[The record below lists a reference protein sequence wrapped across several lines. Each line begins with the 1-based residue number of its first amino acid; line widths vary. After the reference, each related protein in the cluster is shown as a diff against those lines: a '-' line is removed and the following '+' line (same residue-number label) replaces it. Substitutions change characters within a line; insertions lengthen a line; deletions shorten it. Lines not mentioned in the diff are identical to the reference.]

1 MEPSRLQ
8 IEKFSNSKDSI
19 NFLTWK
25 SLFLANISS
34 KGYLSA
40 LAEQDEDLTAAKQI
54 IADKA
59 DAFLLFELL
68 NSIEKEP
75 RQWALL
81 NFPISETPTRYA
93 GKLLWTAMKK
103 KYELKAIPQEIFI
116 LKMRCLNLKC
126 HGNVKGFI
134 QEVQENRKRLFT
146 LAGDL
151 MDKTKCDIFDN
162 DLIQAILISFLLY
175 KKI

>member
-40 LAEQDEDLTAAKQI
+40 LAEQDEDLTVAKQI

-59 DAFLLFELL
+59 DAFLLIELL

-81 NFPISETPTRYA
+81 NYPISETPTSYA
-93 GKLLWTAMKK
+93 GKLLWTACRH
-103 KYELKAIPQEIFI
+103 I
-116 LKMRCLNLKC
+116 LCL
-126 HGNVKGFI
+126 GF
-134 QEVQENRKRLFT
+134 
-146 LAGDL
+146 
-151 MDKTKCDIFDN
+151 
-162 DLIQAILISFLLY
+162 
-175 KKI
+175 

>member
-40 LAEQDEDLTAAKQI
+40 LAEQDEDLTVAKQI

-59 DAFLLFELL
+59 DAFLLIELL

-103 KYELKAIPQEIFI
+103 KYDFKAIPQEIFAM
-116 LKMRCLNLKC
+116 KMKCLNLRC
-126 HGNVKGFI
+126 HGNPKGYI
-134 QEVQENRKRLFT
+134 QETVDLRKRL
-146 LAGDL
+146 
-151 MDKTKCDIFDN
+151 
-162 DLIQAILISFLLY
+162 S
-175 KKI
+175 